1 MQLRMEEIWRAQE
14 TEGEDE
20 DEEQE
25 TGVGPSVPKK
35 QKMED
40 KVSFLFKL

>member
-14 TEGEDE
+14 TEGEEE

-25 TGVGPSVPKK
+25 MGAGPSVPNKR
-35 QKMED
+35 KMDD
-40 KVSFLFKL
+40 KVRFVTI